1 MGADEHTVLL
11 HEVVS
16 VSMPAGPGGLVP
28 RTFQDRR
35 MLSVLLYHH
44 SYCIAV
50 IAVDIYTG
58 YFALRTL

>member
-11 HEVVS
+11 HEVVN
-16 VSMPAGPGGLVP
+16 VSMSVGPGGLVP

-35 MLSVLLYHH
+35 MFVLLYRH

-50 IAVDIYTG
+50 IAVYIYTQDIS
-58 YFALRTL
+58 LRTL